1 MLPRD
6 DLYKMA
12 GILLTSQSPDRVEE
26 AISSRLDELGYP
38 KHPQSLRDAQTFLA
52 GHLPASYSAL
62 TRCDQIEMSEHLLA
76 GENLDKV
83 EELVYSRL
91 REMDEPKTALEKVV
105 VWFATKLGLIAN
117 HRR

>member
-1 MLPRD
+1 
-6 DLYKMA
+6 
-12 GILLTSQSPDRVEE
+12 
-26 AISSRLDELGYP
+26 
-38 KHPQSLRDAQTFLA
+38 
-52 GHLPASYSAL
+52 
-62 TRCDQIEMSEHLLA
+62 MSEHLLA